1 MKINYALILDAVVW
15 LAFLGLSVWL
25 QNVYVNDPIARLVS
39 YLKILFNLFTIF
51 YDVNFKKEK
60 RTNSRGVSPFWMII
74 CKTNLDIMNVEYL
87 TACLSL

>member
-25 QNVYVNDPIARLVS
+25 QNVYVNDSIARLVS

-60 RTNSRGVSPFWMII
+60 RTNSRGVSPFL
-74 CKTNLDIMNVEYL
+74 KRRFLF
-87 TACLSL
+87 